1 MTKEGDMCF
10 EPLDVS
16 CIRESIDLSAKDSLL
31 SKDQAVKWKIKVTLG
46 GYDPSESLE
55 NFITQLFKL
64 LINLGLWPWSL

>member
-1 MTKEGDMCF
+1 MAKEGDMCF

-46 GYDPSESLE
+46 G
-55 NFITQLFKL
+55 
-64 LINLGLWPWSL
+64 